1 LQERALRELY
11 SSEIM
16 EWYRVQYNIPLPV
29 FYKTPVE
36 EDVAHIDFYRRQYW
50 NEVRW
55 GIRNWGDDSLDLKM
69 APFTYFQPYGGV
81 LPPPNGFGIETEY
94 TVKNEKYQFTK
105 DASEDIKPVE
115 SVPYEYDKE
124 YTVKS
129 NSNIPMHV
137 TEATRQL
144 ESSRVEST
152 TTSYG
157 INNEEYWEMIDK
169 LQNDDS
175 LWDTIETLE

>member
-1 LQERALRELY
+1 
-11 SSEIM
+11 M
-16 EWYRVQYNIPLPV
+16 EWYRVQYNIPLGV

-55 GIRNWGDDSLDLKM
+55 GIRNWGDDSPDLMM

-81 LPPPNGFGIETEY
+81 LPPPNGFGVETEY
-94 TVKNEKYQFTK
+94 TVKNEKYQLRK
-105 DASEDIKPVE
+105 EASEEDKPQE

-124 YTVKS
+124 YTIKN

-157 INNEEYWEMIDK
+157 IDNEEYWKIIDK